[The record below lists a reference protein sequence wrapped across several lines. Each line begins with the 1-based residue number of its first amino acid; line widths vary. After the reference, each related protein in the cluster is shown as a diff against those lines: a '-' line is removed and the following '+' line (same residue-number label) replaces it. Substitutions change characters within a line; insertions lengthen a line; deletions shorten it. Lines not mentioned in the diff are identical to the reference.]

1 MHWKFFFFFMYF
13 EDFIRGEVMSY
24 MRVINN
30 TVGMELSR
38 TSSRVVIKIIEAVL
52 RFQRKKKTKKKKYL
66 KQKQVKER
74 D

>member
-1 MHWKFFFFFMYF
+1 MHWKFFFFMYF
-13 EDFIRGEVMSY
+13 EDFTRGEVMSY

-38 TSSRVVIKIIEAVL
+38 TSSRVVIKIFEAVL
-52 RFQRKKKTKKKKYL
+52 RFQRKKKKKPKKKYL

>member
-1 MHWKFFFFFMYF
+1 MYF
-13 EDFIRGEVMSY
+13 EDFTRGEVMSY

-38 TSSRVVIKIIEAVL
+38 TSSRVVIKIFEAVL

>member
-1 MHWKFFFFFMYF
+1 MYF

-52 RFQRKKKTKKKKYL
+52 RFQRKKKTKKKKIFKTETSKRKRL
-66 KQKQVKER
+66 KES
-74 D
+74 

>member
-1 MHWKFFFFFMYF
+1 MHWKFFFFMYF
-13 EDFIRGEVMSY
+13 EDFTRGEVMSY

-30 TVGMELSR
+30 IVVMELSR

-52 RFQRKKKTKKKKYL
+52 RFQRKKKPKKKYL